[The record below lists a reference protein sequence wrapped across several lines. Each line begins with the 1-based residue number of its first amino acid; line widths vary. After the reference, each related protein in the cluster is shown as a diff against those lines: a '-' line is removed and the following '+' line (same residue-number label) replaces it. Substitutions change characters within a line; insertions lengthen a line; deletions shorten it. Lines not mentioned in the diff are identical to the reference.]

1 MEIQFAREVDLPYVI
16 EVLREQ
22 GHDPEVH
29 KLGVLVRCE
38 DGDGACD
45 GLVSDL
51 EAWLA
56 ESGVPLVPERA
67 DGHVYLRPPAS

>member
-1 MEIQFAREVDLPYVI
+1 MEIQVAREVDLLHVV

-29 KLGVLVRCE
+29 ELGVLVRCE
-38 DGDGACD
+38 DDDAACV
-45 GLVSDL
+45 GLVADL

-56 ESGVPLVPERA
+56 DSDVPLVPERT